1 MKPQIIDDIEYVQV
15 KPEGDLNDFVE
26 SYWMLY
32 NRSGVEKNVVG
43 LPDGRIDLFF
53 ARTAME
59 PFSVMLIGI
68 GTKPDYGA
76 IPAGALMFA
85 ISFRLLAA
93 EYILQMSLA
102 QFVDKA
108 TNLPHNYWGFDEDIL
123 ADFETFC
130 KKASE
135 KIQSLL
141 PEEMDER
148 KRRLFELIYAS
159 KGEMSVKE
167 LSEKV
172 FWSSR
177 QINRFF
183 NQQFGISLKVYCS
196 ILRFRASLEHIA
208 QGRLFPELNFTD
220 QNHFIKEIKKFS
232 GTIPKDLFKNKDDRF
247 ILLSAIR
254 QQ

>member
-1 MKPQIIDDIEYVQV
+1 MKLQINDIEYVQV
-15 KPEGDLNDFVE
+15 KPDSSLIDFVD
-26 SYWMLY
+26 SYWMLH
-32 NRSGVEKNVVG
+32 NRSGEEKNVIG

-53 ARTAME
+53 SRTAAQ
-59 PFSVMLIGI
+59 PFSVKLIGI
-68 GTKPDYGA
+68 GTRPDYGA
-76 IPAGALMFA
+76 IPAGAQMFA
-85 ISFRLLAA
+85 ISFRLPAA

-102 QFVDKA
+102 PFVDKA
-108 TNLPHNYWGFDEDIL
+108 TNLPLDYWSFNEDVL
-123 ADFETFC
+123 LDFETFC

-135 KIQSLL
+135 RIQSLL
-141 PEEMDER
+141 PEEIDER
-148 KRRLFELIYAS
+148 KRRLFELIYTS
-159 KGEMSVKE
+159 KGEMSVQE

-177 QINRFF
+177 QINRYF

-208 QGRLFPELNFTD
+208 QGRLFPELNFAD

-232 GTIPKDLFKNKDDRF
+232 GAIPKDLFKNKDDRF